1 MILPVQLMIS
11 AVKISEGWPLTKWM
25 RIVLPFIVTI
35 TATNTATKDRECR
48 QPTPHRWPRIPT
60 TLRRKMQVARCRLSC
75 VLCVAVALGNSEQQC
90 DREVALRRGNGLPL
104 PFGHPKH
111 VLPIHYP
118 KKPTTLPYRA
128 GSVASFLSFVGFV
141 QRSPDHLIQASHKQP
156 SHDLKSKNGQPMD
169 RGTYHR
175 ARGLF
180 GFGYRAI
187 HHQSGCPNGAQG
199 DSPGQSEA
207 PPWDWCARNN
217 PSPER
222 AEPAARKPM
231 CYVSPFQGLGEL
243 GRRRAQVAGVPRVA
257 LRSTLGYLIM
267 PRWGERSRVKNSG
280 TDRRTCR

>member
-1 MILPVQLMIS
+1 M
-11 AVKISEGWPLTKWM
+11 
-25 RIVLPFIVTI
+25 
-35 TATNTATKDRECR
+35 
-48 QPTPHRWPRIPT
+48 
-60 TLRRKMQVARCRLSC
+60 
-75 VLCVAVALGNSEQQC
+75 
-90 DREVALRRGNGLPL
+90 
-104 PFGHPKH
+104 
-111 VLPIHYP
+111 
-118 KKPTTLPYRA
+118 
-128 GSVASFLSFVGFV
+128 SFVGFV
-141 QRSPDHLIQASHKQP
+141 QRSPGHLIQALHKQP
-156 SHDLKSKNGQPMD
+156 IHNLKSKNRQPMD

-187 HHQSGCPNGAQG
+187 NHRSGRPNGAQG

-267 PRWGERSRVKNSG
+267 PRWGERSGYGSVLIAHC
-280 TDRRTCR
+280 RRPKLRWVIRDGVCPMVLCPNGAQGDSPGQSEAPPWDSVRNDFR